1 MVKVGSNPFALFA
14 IDELSP
20 KLPANL
26 SREISGHRESI
37 YEIGV
42 TAIAGRR
49 SEIFGSC
56 GK

>member
-20 KLPANL
+20 KLPAHL

-37 YEIGV
+37 FEIGA
-42 TAIAGRR
+42 TANAVRR
-49 SEIFGSC
+49 ADIFWQLR
-56 GK
+56 